1 MKKIASALLSLE
13 KMLTRFNFAVA
24 AVCGVVLFLFMLMVV
39 GDVTGR
45 YLFLSPI
52 EGTLEVG
59 ENVLAFA
66 VFLSWAAVE
75 ANNQH
80 IRVLIGLDRLKPK
93 VRVWFEIFVCVLGLA
108 VIMPVAWY
116 SFGFMAE
123 SIRIHETGLGGKVFL
138 FPGKVG
144 LFIGTSLFSL
154 QFLVKLFRFLLSAL
168 TGQPIIY
175 KGQVNA

>member
-1 MKKIASALLSLE
+1 MKNIASALLSLE
-13 KMLTRFNFAVA
+13 KMLTRFNFTVA

-45 YLFLSPI
+45 YVFLSPI

-80 IRVLIGLDRLKPK
+80 IRVLIGLDRLKPR
-93 VRVWFEIFVCVLGLA
+93 VRVWFEIFVCALALA
-108 VIMPVAWY
+108 VIMPIAWY
-116 SFGFMAE
+116 SYGFMVD
-123 SIRIHETGLGGKVFL
+123 SIRLLETGLGGKVFL
-138 FPGKVG
+138 FPGKVS
-144 LFIGTSLFSL
+144 LFIGTCLFSL
-154 QFLVKLFRFLLSAL
+154 QFLVKLFRILFSAL
-168 TGQPIIY
+168 AGQPIIY
-175 KGQVNA
+175 KEPTNA